1 MKNKISYTIARAR
14 AIMTSYEHARVNA
27 ANAWTRVCKARNQEE
42 DTKYRELGYRFSD
55 LTDKYN
61 QKLFQ
66 VFKNFYFWEVHGLL
80 TRPQKREIVLLR
92 NRYNQSFLQQMVNNL
107 NQKEK

>member
-1 MKNKISYTIARAR
+1 MKNNISYTLAKAR

-55 LTDKYN
+55 LTEKYEK
-61 QKLFQ
+61 KLFR

-80 TRPQKREIVLLR
+80 NRPQKREVILLR
-92 NRYNQSFLQQMVNNL
+92 NRYNQALLHQMVGSL
-107 NQKEK
+107 NHKEK

>member
-1 MKNKISYTIARAR
+1 MKNNISYTLAKAR

-27 ANAWTRVCKARNQEE
+27 ALAWTKVCKAKNQEE

-55 LTDKYN
+55 LTEKYEN
-61 QKLFQ
+61 KLFR
-66 VFKNFYFWEVHGLL
+66 VFKNFYFWEIHGLL
-80 TRPQKREIVLLR
+80 NRSQKREVILLR
-92 NRYNQSFLQQMVNNL
+92 NRYNQSLLGKISENL

>member
-1 MKNKISYTIARAR
+1 MKSNISYTLAKAR

-27 ANAWTRVCKARNQEE
+27 ADAWTRVCKAKNQEE

-55 LTDKYN
+55 LTEKYEK
-61 QKLFQ
+61 KLFGI
-66 VFKNFYFWEVHGLL
+66 FKNFYFWEVHGLL
-80 TRPQKREIVLLR
+80 NRPQKREVILLR
-92 NRYNQSFLQQMVNNL
+92 NRYNQSLLGKISENL